1 MKAHLITG
9 YAGEEHIMSED
20 QGSFN
25 AAFFG
30 GGQYVME
37 SGCQFEGSIIDN
49 NTVRILDGDLL
60 MYGRHIR
67 IKPDTYEDLTIT
79 TGTAG
84 TSRIDLVCM
93 TYEKNT
99 SDGTEKAY
107 LQVIMGEESEGT
119 AVMPK
124 YTDGN
129 ILEGATFNQMPLY
142 SVTIEGVVL
151 KEITPIFATIPSYG
165 ALGEKYEAE
174 FIEACRT
181 HLDSLNILDTLEE
194 VDANTQKNQ
203 LAGALAVKEMA
214 SEINENLT
222 EINDSLANGN
232 IKFSVESDGAYVAYK
247 VGADTVTKK
256 LGEIEP
262 MKDGSCHIAPN
273 NTGSGYSRSATLA
286 VSKNY
291 DKAMLLICTGIDNS
305 STQDTSV
312 SVDNGSIVDTIRTG
326 SPSYFGGSEA
336 IGCFLENVIA
346 GTMTVTCRNIHSAS
360 SSTNYRVQ
368 LIGLS

>member
-37 SGCQFEGSIIDN
+37 AGCQFEGSIIDN

-84 TSRIDLVCM
+84 VNRVDLICM
-93 TYEKNT
+93 TYEMNT
-99 SDGTEKAY
+99 ADGIEKAY
-107 LQVIMGEESEGT
+107 LQVIKGTESEGT
-119 AVMPK
+119 ASAPE
-124 YTDGN
+124 YTNGN

-151 KEITPIFATIPSYG
+151 KEITPIFETIPSYG

-194 VDANTQKNQ
+194 VEANTQGNQ
-203 LAGALAVKEMA
+203 LAGALAVKEVV
-214 SEINENLT
+214 ERINDINDGLTAENGVQFQFATDGEGNYGYLGADDSFIPFSRAKYVYTYWYYFKEAGMNYMHNIKTNTVSQVNSCELFELT
-222 EINDSLANGN
+222 EITSGGTGTATITILQSGYFDIYITSTTGSSILISHKYLTAGSTY
-232 IKFSVESDGAYVAYK
+232 SVSWSDYGSRITASVVAY
-247 VGADTVTKK
+247 
-256 LGEIEP
+256 
-262 MKDGSCHIAPN
+262 
-273 NTGSGYSRSATLA
+273 
-286 VSKNY
+286 
-291 DKAMLLICTGIDNS
+291 
-305 STQDTSV
+305 
-312 SVDNGSIVDTIRTG
+312 
-326 SPSYFGGSEA
+326 
-336 IGCFLENVIA
+336 
-346 GTMTVTCRNIHSAS
+346 
-360 SSTNYRVQ
+360 
-368 LIGLS
+368 